1 MKKEQ
6 ANIMDGTEVV
16 VDRIEEEVAAIEFE
30 DERIEHISLKKLP
43 EGVKEGYVLRM
54 EKGSWNIDMEAYER
68 RKREIDELFSDL
80 F

>member
-16 VDRIEEEVAAIEFE
+16 VDRIEAEVAAIEFE
-30 DERIEHISLKKLP
+30 DERIEHISLKELP
-43 EGVKEGYVLRM
+43 EGMKEGYVLRM